1 MAYMKKYYRDG
12 FCVAPRSEIEI
23 RNVAEQIR
31 KLSGL
36 PDTKYFDVVNFIE
49 HKMPGIFPFFRY
61 EIVESAELPDRE
73 AEMNPFEFCIRVRE
87 SIYIEAMKGNGH
99 CRFTLAHELGHF
111 FLHRN
116 DFIAFG
122 KKSEDGDIPPC
133 RHSEWQANMFA
144 RNLLAPF
151 SMTRNM
157 SSAEI
162 KVVFEVSE
170 EVANIIAGEK
180 KTRHSSITKINSSN
194 MTLPG
199 FEWV

>member
-1 MAYMKKYYRDG
+1 
-12 FCVAPRSEIEI
+12 
-23 RNVAEQIR
+23 
-31 KLSGL
+31 
-36 PDTKYFDVVNFIE
+36 
-49 HKMPGIFPFFRY
+49 
-61 EIVESAELPDRE
+61 
-73 AEMNPFEFCIRVRE
+73 
-87 SIYIEAMKGNGH
+87 
-99 CRFTLAHELGHF
+99 
-111 FLHRN
+111 
-116 DFIAFG
+116 
-122 KKSEDGDIPPC
+122 
-133 RHSEWQANMFA
+133 MFA